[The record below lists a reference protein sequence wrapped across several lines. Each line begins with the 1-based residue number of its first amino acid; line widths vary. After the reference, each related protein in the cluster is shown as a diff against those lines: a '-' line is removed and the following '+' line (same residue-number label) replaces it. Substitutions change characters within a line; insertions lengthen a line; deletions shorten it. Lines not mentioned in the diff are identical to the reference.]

1 MCDTR
6 QDGLRIRRRRPWW
19 AILMTLG
26 LGWPTLAAAGS
37 QGSATP
43 KTETAVEIGA
53 GREREEDATGAAKA
67 SARVEPEKAAKAGK
81 GKGSAKAKAPEV
93 GASEAEGVDE
103 VETAEGAGPL
113 PVTAGDRPTR
123 APAHADC
130 GFRMPLYEH
139 TVERGEHLGIIA
151 GRYGVRYGELVEL
164 NPQLTNPDLI
174 RPGQTIRV
182 CPEIFPRIVQRIE
195 HEVRPGETLGG
206 IAQAHGLSLEALL
219 DQQDGGITDANH
231 VRAGQRLVLYVDG
244 GLVPEFLPPEPG
256 SPRAKKAGGGR
267 GKIATA
273 LTPSEHVLIR
283 RPRAAYGTTKTI
295 DLVQSAV
302 ARYRRAHAG
311 APKVVIGDI
320 SRKGGGQF
328 YPHASHRTGRD
339 IDLGYVVRGKG
350 HERVG
355 KHSYAKIDV
364 ARTWALIEAFIDTKQ
379 VVYVFVDYRLQEKL
393 YEHARAQGVPQREL
407 DGLFQYPHG
416 RGRAHGIIR
425 HWPNHRHHFHVR
437 FRS

>member
-26 LGWPTLAAAGS
+26 VGWPSLAAAGTG
-37 QGSATP
+37 QAATP
-43 KTETAVEIGA
+43 KAGTAVEIGK
-53 GREREEDATGAAKA
+53 GEA
-67 SARVEPEKAAKAGK
+67 SARGKAAP
-81 GKGSAKAKAPEV
+81 SAKAAGRGEA
-93 GASEAEGVDE
+93 ASAEPDGVDE
-103 VETAEGAGPL
+103 IEAVEGAGPL

-139 TVERGEHLGIIA
+139 TVERGEHLGLIA
-151 GRYGVRYGELVEL
+151 GRYGVRYGELVAL
-164 NPQLTNPDLI
+164 NPQLANPDLI
-174 RPGQTIRV
+174 RPGDAIRV
-182 CPEIFPRIVQRIE
+182 CPEIFPRIVQRVE
-195 HEVRPGETLGG
+195 HEVRPGETLSG
-206 IAQAHGLSLEALL
+206 IAQTYGLGLAALL
-219 DQQDGGITDANH
+219 DQQDGAIADPNH

-244 GLVPEFLPPEPG
+244 GLVPDFLPPEPG
-256 SPRAKKAGGGR
+256 RSAPKKVGGAR
-267 GKIATA
+267 GKVAVA
-273 LTPSEHVLIR
+273 LPPSEHVHIR
-283 RPRAAYGTTKTI
+283 RPRAAYGTPKTI
-295 DLVQSAV
+295 DLVQRAV
-302 ARYRRAHAG
+302 SQYRRAHKG

-320 SRKGGGQF
+320 SRKGGGQLH
-328 YPHASHRTGRD
+328 PHASHQTGRD
-339 IDLGYVVRGKG
+339 IDLGYVVRGPG

-355 KHSYAKIDV
+355 KLSYARIDV

-379 VVYVFVDYRLQEKL
+379 VVYVFVDYRLQEQL

>member
-1 MCDTR
+1 
-6 QDGLRIRRRRPWW
+6 
-19 AILMTLG
+19 MTLG
-26 LGWPTLAAAGS
+26 VGWPALAAAET

-43 KTETAVEIGA
+43 KATTTVEIGA
-53 GREREEDATGAAKA
+53 A
-67 SARVEPEKAAKAGK
+67 EPGK
-81 GKGSAKAKAPEV
+81 GKAAAAKVKPKASEV
-93 GASEAEGVDE
+93 EASEAEGVDE
-103 VETAEGAGPL
+103 IETAEGAGPL

-151 GRYGVRYGELVEL
+151 GRYGVRYGELVGL
-164 NPQLTNPDLI
+164 NPQLTDPDLI
-174 RPGQTIRV
+174 RPGDKIRV

-206 IAQAHGLSLEALL
+206 IAQSHGLTLEALL
-219 DQQDGGITDANH
+219 DQQDGAIADPNH
-231 VRAGQRLVLYVDG
+231 VRVGQTLVLYVDG
-244 GLVPEFLPPEPG
+244 GLVPDFLPPEPG
-256 SPRAKKAGGGR
+256 SAKPKKAGGAR
-267 GKIATA
+267 GKVATA
-273 LTPSEHVLIR
+273 LQPSEHVHIR
-283 RPRAAYGTTKTI
+283 RPRAAFGTTKTI
-295 DLVQSAV
+295 DLVQQAV
-302 ARYRRAHAG
+302 SRYRRAHAG

-320 SRKGGGQF
+320 SRKGGGKL

-339 IDLGYVVRGKG
+339 IDLGYVVRGRG
-350 HERVG
+350 HDRVG
-355 KHSYAKIDV
+355 KLSYAKIDV

-379 VVYVFVDYRLQEKL
+379 VVYVFVDYRIQEQL